1 MRRPLK
7 AQRDPLGG
15 APAGFSLVELLVAV
29 LVIVLL
35 TTVVSLNVG
44 VGGADIELE
53 NEVRDVADRVAF
65 AQSEAELSG
74 ADHGLLIELTGVGAD
89 AQYVGRWRRRYDQ
102 GWAPPRGTGEALS
115 DFTFSARSELLLLL
129 EGQPDIEISSP
140 EEVENPP
147 PQLQVF
153 ASGEVT
159 PGAIEWL
166 DRGTGEL
173 LWRLEW
179 DLFGRMTVMPRG
191 ELPEDG

>member
-1 MRRPLK
+1 MHSTRQVPPQLR
-7 AQRDPLGG
+7 ARSG
-15 APAGFSLVELLVAV
+15 GFSLVELLVAV

-53 NEVRDVADRVAF
+53 NAVQDFADSVSF

-74 ADHGLLIELTGVGAD
+74 ADHGLLIEFEGAGAD
-89 AQYVGRWRRRYDQ
+89 AHYVGRWRRRYDQ
-102 GWAPPRGTGEALS
+102 GWAPPRGAGEALA
-115 DFTFSARSELLLLL
+115 DIRFSERTEILLLL
-129 EGQPDIEISSP
+129 EGQPEIEITSP
-140 EEVENPP
+140 DDVENPP
-147 PQLQVF
+147 PQLQIF

-159 PGAIEWL
+159 PGAIEWM
-166 DRGTGEL
+166 DRTTGEL

-191 ELPEDG
+191 ELPDDA

>member
-1 MRRPLK
+1 MRRAHLAK
-7 AQRDPLGG
+7 SGFSGRALS
-15 APAGFSLVELLVAV
+15 GFSLVELLVAV

-44 VGGADIELE
+44 VGGADLELE
-53 NEVRDVADRVAF
+53 DEVRAVADGVAF

-74 ADHGLLIELTGVGAD
+74 ADHGLLIELAGVGAD
-89 AQYVGRWRRRYDQ
+89 ARYVGRWRRRYDQ

-115 DFTFSARSELLLLL
+115 DFTFSDRTEVLLLL

-140 EEVENPP
+140 EEIENPP
-147 PQLQVF
+147 PQIQVF
-153 ASGEVT
+153 ASGEIT

-166 DRGTGEL
+166 DRTTGEL

-179 DLFGRMTVMPRG
+179 DLFGRMTLMPRG
-191 ELPEDG
+191 ELPDDP